1 MTMNSYKNQI
11 VGIGA
16 AVLLLIAPAIAG
28 SIDYR
33 TKGAAQR
40 PDTDTMTISAKQ
52 LLDAT
57 PLADR
62 LFLDAVC
69 CQLRGDDSTAIQLL
83 DSCRTVN
90 PNAAEVYYRLAQQ
103 YFDAGNDSIATP
115 YMERA
120 ARLQPANDTYQES
133 VAATY
138 IQQRDYDNAIKAY
151 ENLYSHYRERTDILD
166 ILVRLYGAKKDYARM
181 LSTIDRMEK
190 VDGESDELTLL
201 KMNVYEMRHDT
212 KNAYRML
219 KVLNDAHPNEPNYK
233 VMLGNWLMNHNRR
246 DEAFKYLQG
255 ALADDPQ
262 NAFALNSM
270 YDYYRSG
277 GDNAAAD
284 ELREKILFSSQ
295 TEPKTKVTMLQQAIK
310 ESEQNGG
317 DSVAVLN
324 LFDRTMKA
332 SPKDADISNMKAMY
346 MKLKGMPDDSV
357 NAAFEHTLS
366 IEPDNNMA
374 RVKLIQDKWEKKKWD
389 EAISLSTAGTQYNPD
404 DVVFYYF
411 LGLGYFQKDDDD
423 RALDA
428 LKRGV
433 GEINDRTD
441 PDMASDFYGSMG
453 DILFKKKRQEE
464 AFEAYDNSLK
474 WKEDNIVVLNNY
486 AYYLSE
492 LRRDLKRAEQM
503 SFKTVQAEPTNATY
517 LDTYAW
523 ILFLQKRYD
532 EARAYIDRALENDN
546 DSTNGPS
553 AVVIGHAGDIYCMCG
568 DTDRAVELWQRA
580 LKAGGDKAVLTRKIK
595 TKKLKIEEQ

>member
-1 MTMNSYKNQI
+1 MNSYKNQI
-11 VGIGA
+11 IGIGA
-16 AVLLLIAPAIAG
+16 AVLLVIAPAIAG
-28 SIDYR
+28 GIDYR

-40 PDTDTMTISAKQ
+40 PDTDTMTISTKQ

-69 CQLRGDDSTAIQLL
+69 CQLRGDDSTALHLL

-90 PNAAEVYYRLAQQ
+90 PNAAEVFYRLAQQ
-103 YFDAGNDSIATP
+103 YFDADNDSIATQ

-138 IQQRDYDNAIKAY
+138 IQQRDYDSAIKAY

-181 LSTIDRMEK
+181 LSTIGRMEK

-246 DEAFKYLQG
+246 DEAFKFLQG
-255 ALADDPQ
+255 ALADDTQ

-433 GEINDRTD
+433 GEISDRTD

-453 DILFKKKRQEE
+453 DILFKKKRSEE

>member
-1 MTMNSYKNQI
+1 MNPYKNQI
-11 VGIGA
+11 IGIGA
-16 AVLLLIAPAIAG
+16 AALLAIAPAIATG
-28 SIDYR
+28 IDNR
-33 TKGAAQR
+33 TRGVAQR
-40 PDTDTMTISAKQ
+40 LDADTMTISAKE

-69 CQLRGDDSTAIQLL
+69 SQLRGDDSTALRLL
-83 DSCRTVN
+83 DSCREVN
-90 PNAAEVYYRLAQQ
+90 PNAAEAYYRLAQQ
-103 YFDAGNDSIATP
+103 YFDTGNDSIATK

-138 IQQRDYDNAIKAY
+138 IQQRDYDSAIKAY
-151 ENLYSHYRERTDILD
+151 ENLYSHHRERTDVLD
-166 ILVRLYGAKKDYARM
+166 ILARLYGAKKDYTRM
-181 LSTIDRMEK
+181 LSTIERIEK
-190 VDGESDELTLL
+190 IDGESDELTFM

-219 KVLNDAHPNEPNYK
+219 KALNDAHPNEPNYK
-233 VMLGNWLMNHNRR
+233 VMLGNWLMNHSRR
-246 DEAFKYLQG
+246 DEAFKCFQG

-270 YDYYRSG
+270 YDYYRAG

-295 TEPKTKVTMLQQAIK
+295 TESKTKVTMLQQAIK

-317 DSVAVLN
+317 DSVVVLN
-324 LFDRTMKA
+324 LFDRTMAA

-346 MKLKGMPDDSV
+346 MKLKGMPVDSV
-357 NAAFEHTLS
+357 NAAFEHTLTF
-366 IEPDNNMA
+366 EPDNNLA
-374 RVKLIQDKWEKKKWD
+374 RIKLIQDKWEKKKWD
-389 EAISLSTAGTQYNPD
+389 EVIVLSTAGTQYNPED
-404 DVVFYYF
+404 MTFYYF
-411 LGLGYFQKDDDD
+411 LGLAYFQKDDDD
-423 RALDA
+423 HALDA
-428 LKRGV
+428 LKRGAD
-433 GEINDRTD
+433 EIDDKAD
-441 PDMASDFYGSMG
+441 PDMASDFYGLMG
-453 DILFKKKRQEE
+453 DILFKKKQQEE
-464 AFEAYDNSLK
+464 AFEAYDKSLK
-474 WKEDNIVVLNNY
+474 WKDDNIVVLNNY

-503 SFKTVQAEPTNATY
+503 SFKTVEAEPTNATY

-532 EARAYIDRALENDN
+532 EARAYIDRALQNDT
-546 DSTNGPS
+546 DTVNGPS

>member
-1 MTMNSYKNQI
+1 MNSYKNQI
-11 VGIGA
+11 IGIG
-16 AVLLLIAPAIAG
+16 AVLLLAIAPAIATG
-28 SIDYR
+28 IDNR
-33 TKGAAQR
+33 TKGSAQR
-40 PDTDTMTISAKQ
+40 PDTDTMAISAKQ

-69 CQLRGDDSTAIQLL
+69 CQLRDDDSTALQLL

-103 YFDAGNDSIATP
+103 YFDTGNDSIATK

-181 LSTIDRMEK
+181 LSTIGRMEK

-219 KVLNDAHPNEPNYK
+219 KALNDAHPNEPNYK
-233 VMLGNWLMNHNRR
+233 VMLGNWLMNHSRR
-246 DEAFKYLQG
+246 DEAFKFLQG

-317 DSVAVLN
+317 DSVVVLN

-332 SPKDADISNMKAMY
+332 SPKDTDISNMKAMY

-453 DILFKKKRQEE
+453 DILFKKKHSKE

-568 DTDRAVELWQRA
+568 DTERAVELWQRA

>member
-1 MTMNSYKNQI
+1 MNSYKNQI
-11 VGIGA
+11 IGIG
-16 AVLLLIAPAIAG
+16 AVLLLAIAPAIATG
-28 SIDYR
+28 IDNR
-33 TKGAAQR
+33 TKGSAQR

-69 CQLRGDDSTAIQLL
+69 CQLRGDDSTALQLL

-90 PNAAEVYYRLAQQ
+90 PNAAEAYYRLAQQ
-103 YFDAGNDSIATP
+103 YFDTGNDSIATK

-166 ILVRLYGAKKDYARM
+166 ILVRLYGAKKDYSRM

-219 KVLNDAHPNEPNYK
+219 KALNDAHPNEPNYK
-233 VMLGNWLMNHNRR
+233 VMLGNWLMNHSRR
-246 DEAFKYLQG
+246 DEAFKCFQG

-317 DSVAVLN
+317 DSVTVLN

-374 RVKLIQDKWEKKKWD
+374 RVKLIQDKWDKKKWD
-389 EAISLSTAGTQYNPD
+389 EVISLSTAGTQYNPD
-404 DVVFYYF
+404 DMVFYYF

-441 PDMASDFYGSMG
+441 PDIASDFYGSMG

-492 LRRDLKRAEQM
+492 QRRDLKRAEQM
-503 SFKTVQAEPTNATY
+503 SFKTVQAEPTNSTY

>member
-1 MTMNSYKNQI
+1 MNPYKNQI
-11 VGIGA
+11 IGIGA
-16 AVLLLIAPAIAG
+16 AALLAIAPAIATG
-28 SIDYR
+28 IDNR
-33 TKGAAQR
+33 TRGVAQR
-40 PDTDTMTISAKQ
+40 LDADTMTISAKQ

-69 CQLRGDDSTAIQLL
+69 SQLRGDDSTALRLL

-90 PNAAEVYYRLAQQ
+90 PNAAEAFYRLAQQ
-103 YFDAGNDSIATP
+103 YTDMGNDSLATQ
-115 YMERA
+115 YLERA

-138 IQQRDYDNAIKAY
+138 IQQRDYDSAIKAY
-151 ENLYSHYRERTDILD
+151 ENLYSHHRERTDVLD
-166 ILVRLYGAKKDYARM
+166 ILARLYGAKKDYTRM
-181 LSTIDRMEK
+181 LSTIERIEK
-190 VDGESDELTLL
+190 IDGESDELTFM

-219 KVLNDAHPNEPNYK
+219 KALNDAHPNEPNYK
-233 VMLGNWLMNHNRR
+233 VMLGNWLMNHSRR
-246 DEAFKYLQG
+246 DEAFKCFQG

-270 YDYYRSG
+270 YDYYRAG
-277 GDNAAAD
+277 GDNASAD
-284 ELREKILFSSQ
+284 KLREKILFSSQ
-295 TEPKTKVTMLQQAIK
+295 TESKTKVTMLQQAIK

-317 DSVAVLN
+317 DSVVVLN
-324 LFDRTMKA
+324 LFDRTMAA

-346 MKLKGMPDDSV
+346 MKLKGMPVDSV
-357 NAAFEHTLS
+357 NAAFEHTLTF
-366 IEPDNNMA
+366 EPDNNLA
-374 RVKLIQDKWEKKKWD
+374 RIKLIQDKWEKKKWD
-389 EAISLSTAGTQYNPD
+389 EVIALSTAGTQYNPD
-404 DVVFYYF
+404 DMTFYYF
-411 LGLGYFQKDDDD
+411 LGLAYFQKDDDD
-423 RALDA
+423 HALDA
-428 LKRGV
+428 LKRGAD
-433 GEINDRTD
+433 EIDDHAD
-441 PDMASDFYGSMG
+441 PDMSSDFYGAMG
-453 DILFKKKRQEE
+453 DILFKKKQQEE
-464 AFEAYDNSLK
+464 AFMAYDKSLK

-532 EARAYIDRALENDN
+532 EARAYIDRALQNDT
-546 DSTNGPS
+546 DTVNGPS

>member
-1 MTMNSYKNQI
+1 MNPYKNQI
-11 VGIGA
+11 IGIGA
-16 AVLLLIAPAIAG
+16 AALLAIAPAIATG
-28 SIDYR
+28 IDNR
-33 TKGAAQR
+33 TRGVAQR
-40 PDTDTMTISAKQ
+40 LDADTMTISAKE

-69 CQLRGDDSTAIQLL
+69 SQLRGDDSTALRLL
-83 DSCRTVN
+83 DSCREVN
-90 PNAAEVYYRLAQQ
+90 PNAAEAYYRLAQQ
-103 YFDAGNDSIATP
+103 YFDTGNDSIATK

-138 IQQRDYDNAIKAY
+138 IQQRDYDSAIKAY
-151 ENLYSHYRERTDILD
+151 ENLYSHHRERTDVLD
-166 ILVRLYGAKKDYARM
+166 ILARLYGAKKDYTRM
-181 LSTIDRMEK
+181 LSTIERIEK
-190 VDGESDELTLL
+190 IDGESDELTFM

-219 KVLNDAHPNEPNYK
+219 KALNDAHPNEPNYK
-233 VMLGNWLMNHNRR
+233 VMLGNWLMNHSRR
-246 DEAFKYLQG
+246 DEAFKCFQG

-270 YDYYRSG
+270 YDYYRAG

-295 TEPKTKVTMLQQAIK
+295 TESKTKVTMLQQAIK

-317 DSVAVLN
+317 DSVVVLN
-324 LFDRTMKA
+324 LFDRTMAA
-332 SPKDADISNMKAMY
+332 SPKNADISNMKAMY
-346 MKLKGMPDDSV
+346 MKLKGMPVDSV
-357 NAAFEHTLS
+357 NAAFEHTLTF
-366 IEPDNNMA
+366 EPDNNLA
-374 RVKLIQDKWEKKKWD
+374 RIKLIQDKWEKKKWD
-389 EAISLSTAGTQYNPD
+389 EVIALSTAGTQYNPED
-404 DVVFYYF
+404 MTFYYF
-411 LGLGYFQKDDDD
+411 LGLAYFQKDDDD
-423 RALDA
+423 HALDA
-428 LKRGV
+428 LKRGAD
-433 GEINDRTD
+433 EIDD
-441 PDMASDFYGSMG
+441 HADSDMASDFYGAMG
-453 DILFKKKRQEE
+453 DILFKKKQQEE
-464 AFEAYDNSLK
+464 AFEAYDKSLK

-532 EARAYIDRALENDN
+532 EARAYIDRALQNDT
-546 DSTNGPS
+546 DTVNGPS

>member
-1 MTMNSYKNQI
+1 MNSYKNQI
-11 VGIGA
+11 IGIG
-16 AVLLLIAPAIAG
+16 AVLLLAIAPAIATG
-28 SIDYR
+28 IDNR
-33 TKGAAQR
+33 TKGSAQR

-69 CQLRGDDSTAIQLL
+69 CQLRGDDSTALQLL

-90 PNAAEVYYRLAQQ
+90 PNAAEAYYRLAQQ
-103 YFDAGNDSIATP
+103 YFDTGNDSIATK

-166 ILVRLYGAKKDYARM
+166 ILVRLYGAKKDYSRM

-219 KVLNDAHPNEPNYK
+219 KALNDAHPNEPNYK
-233 VMLGNWLMNHNRR
+233 VMLGNWLMNHSRR

-317 DSVAVLN
+317 DSVVVLN

-374 RVKLIQDKWEKKKWD
+374 RVKLIQDKWDKKKWD
-389 EAISLSTAGTQYNPD
+389 EVISLSTAGTQYNPD
-404 DVVFYYF
+404 DMVFYYF

-441 PDMASDFYGSMG
+441 PDIASDFYGSMG

-492 LRRDLKRAEQM
+492 QRRDLKRAEQM
-503 SFKTVQAEPTNATY
+503 SFKTVQAEPTNSTY

>member
-1 MTMNSYKNQI
+1 MNPYKNQI
-11 VGIGA
+11 IGIGA
-16 AVLLLIAPAIAG
+16 AALLAIAPAIATG
-28 SIDYR
+28 IDNR
-33 TKGAAQR
+33 TRGVAQR
-40 PDTDTMTISAKQ
+40 LDADTMTISAKQ

-69 CQLRGDDSTAIQLL
+69 SQLRGDDSTALRLL

-90 PNAAEVYYRLAQQ
+90 PNAAEAFYRLAQQ
-103 YFDAGNDSIATP
+103 YTDMGNDSLATQ
-115 YMERA
+115 YLERA

-138 IQQRDYDNAIKAY
+138 IQKRDYDSAIKAY
-151 ENLYSHYRERTDILD
+151 ENLYSHHRERTDVLD
-166 ILVRLYGAKKDYARM
+166 ILARLYGAKKDYTRM
-181 LSTIDRMEK
+181 LSTIERIEK
-190 VDGESDELTLL
+190 IDGESDELTFM

-219 KVLNDAHPNEPNYK
+219 KALNDAHPNEPNYK
-233 VMLGNWLMNHNRR
+233 VMLGNWLMNHSRR
-246 DEAFKYLQG
+246 DEAFKCFQG

-270 YDYYRSG
+270 YDYYRAG

-295 TEPKTKVTMLQQAIK
+295 TESKTKVTMLQQAIK

-317 DSVAVLN
+317 DSVVVLN
-324 LFDRTMKA
+324 LFDRTMAA

-346 MKLKGMPDDSV
+346 MKLKGMPVDSV
-357 NAAFEHTLS
+357 NAAFEHTLTF
-366 IEPDNNMA
+366 EPDNNLA
-374 RVKLIQDKWEKKKWD
+374 RIKLIQDKWEKKKWD
-389 EAISLSTAGTQYNPD
+389 EVIALSTAGTQYNPED
-404 DVVFYYF
+404 MTFYYF
-411 LGLGYFQKDDDD
+411 LGLAYFQKDDDD
-423 RALDA
+423 HALDA
-428 LKRGV
+428 LKRGAD
-433 GEINDRTD
+433 EIDDHAD
-441 PDMASDFYGSMG
+441 PDMASDFYGAMG
-453 DILFKKKRQEE
+453 DILFKKKQQEE
-464 AFEAYDNSLK
+464 AFEAYDKSLK

-532 EARAYIDRALENDN
+532 EARAYIDRALQNDT
-546 DSTNGPS
+546 DTVNGPS

>member
-1 MTMNSYKNQI
+1 MNSYKNQI
-11 VGIGA
+11 IGIG
-16 AVLLLIAPAIAG
+16 AVLLLAIAPAIATG
-28 SIDYR
+28 IDNR
-33 TKGAAQR
+33 TKGSAQR

-69 CQLRGDDSTAIQLL
+69 CQLRDDDSTALQLL

-90 PNAAEVYYRLAQQ
+90 PNAAEAYYRLAQQ
-103 YFDAGNDSIATP
+103 YFDTGNDSIATK

-219 KVLNDAHPNEPNYK
+219 KALNDAHPNEPNYK
-233 VMLGNWLMNHNRR
+233 VMLGNWLMNHSRR

-317 DSVAVLN
+317 DSVVVLN

-453 DILFKKKRQEE
+453 DILFKKKRSKE

>member
-1 MTMNSYKNQI
+1 MNSYKNQI
-11 VGIGA
+11 IGIG
-16 AVLLLIAPAIAG
+16 AVLLLAIAPAIATG
-28 SIDYR
+28 IDNR

-69 CQLRGDDSTAIQLL
+69 CQLRDDDSTALQLL

-103 YFDAGNDSIATP
+103 YFDTGNDSIATK

-181 LSTIDRMEK
+181 LSTIGRMEK

-219 KVLNDAHPNEPNYK
+219 KALNDAHPNEPNYK
-233 VMLGNWLMNHNRR
+233 VMLGNWLMNHSRR
-246 DEAFKYLQG
+246 DEAFKFLQG

-317 DSVAVLN
+317 DSVVVLN

-453 DILFKKKRQEE
+453 DILFKKKRSKE

-568 DTDRAVELWQRA
+568 DTERAVELWQRA

>member
-1 MTMNSYKNQI
+1 MNPYKNQI
-11 VGIGA
+11 IGIGA
-16 AVLLLIAPAIAG
+16 AALLAIAPAVATG
-28 SIDYR
+28 IDNR
-33 TKGAAQR
+33 TRGVAQR
-40 PDTDTMTISAKQ
+40 LDADTMTISAKQ

-69 CQLRGDDSTAIQLL
+69 SQLRGDDSTALRLL

-90 PNAAEVYYRLAQQ
+90 PNAAEAFYRLAQQ
-103 YFDAGNDSIATP
+103 YTDMGNDSLATQ
-115 YMERA
+115 YLERA

-138 IQQRDYDNAIKAY
+138 IQKRDYDSAIKAY
-151 ENLYSHYRERTDILD
+151 ENLYAHHRERTDVLD
-166 ILVRLYGAKKDYARM
+166 ILARLYGAKKDYTRM
-181 LSTIDRMEK
+181 LSTIERIEK
-190 VDGESDELTLL
+190 IDGESDELTFM
-201 KMNVYEMRHDT
+201 KMNVYEMRHDN

-219 KVLNDAHPNEPNYK
+219 KALNDAHPNEPNYK
-233 VMLGNWLMNHNRR
+233 VMLGNWLMNHSRR
-246 DEAFKYLQG
+246 DEAYKCFQG

-270 YDYYRSG
+270 YDYYRAG
-277 GDNAAAD
+277 GDNASAD

-295 TEPKTKVTMLQQAIK
+295 TESKTKVTMLQQAIK

-317 DSVAVLN
+317 DSVVVLN
-324 LFDRTMKA
+324 LFDRTMAA

-346 MKLKGMPDDSV
+346 MKLKGMPVDSV
-357 NAAFEHTLS
+357 NAAFEHTLTF
-366 IEPDNNMA
+366 EPDNNLA
-374 RVKLIQDKWEKKKWD
+374 RIKLIQDKWEKKKWD
-389 EAISLSTAGTQYNPD
+389 EVIALSTAGTQYNPED
-404 DVVFYYF
+404 MTFYYF
-411 LGLGYFQKDDDD
+411 LGLAYFQKDDDD
-423 RALDA
+423 HALDA
-428 LKRGV
+428 LKRGAD
-433 GEINDRTD
+433 EIDD
-441 PDMASDFYGSMG
+441 HADSDMASDFYGAMG
-453 DILFKKKRQEE
+453 DILFKKKQQEE
-464 AFEAYDNSLK
+464 AFEAYDKSLK

-532 EARAYIDRALENDN
+532 EARAYIDRALQNDT
-546 DSTNGPS
+546 DTVNGPS

>member
-1 MTMNSYKNQI
+1 MNPYKNQI
-11 VGIGA
+11 IGIGA
-16 AVLLLIAPAIAG
+16 AALLAIAPAIATG
-28 SIDYR
+28 IDNR
-33 TKGAAQR
+33 TRGVAQR
-40 PDTDTMTISAKQ
+40 LDADTMTISAKQ

-69 CQLRGDDSTAIQLL
+69 SQLRGDDSTALRLL

-90 PNAAEVYYRLAQQ
+90 PNAAEAFYRLAQQ
-103 YFDAGNDSIATP
+103 YTDMGNDSLATQ
-115 YMERA
+115 YLERA

-138 IQQRDYDNAIKAY
+138 IQKRDYDSAIKAY
-151 ENLYSHYRERTDILD
+151 ENLYAHHRERTDVLD
-166 ILVRLYGAKKDYARM
+166 ILARLYGAKKDYTRM
-181 LSTIDRMEK
+181 LSTIERMEK
-190 VDGESDELTLL
+190 IDGESDELTFM

-219 KVLNDAHPNEPNYK
+219 KALNDAHPNEPNYK
-233 VMLGNWLMNHNRR
+233 VMLGNWLMNHSRR
-246 DEAFKYLQG
+246 DEAFKCFQG

-270 YDYYRSG
+270 YDYYRAG
-277 GDNAAAD
+277 GDNASAD
-284 ELREKILFSSQ
+284 KLREKILFSSQ
-295 TEPKTKVTMLQQAIK
+295 TESKTKVTMLQQAIK

-317 DSVAVLN
+317 DSVVVLN
-324 LFDRTMKA
+324 LFDRTMAA

-346 MKLKGMPDDSV
+346 MKLKGMSVDSV
-357 NAAFEHTLS
+357 NAAFEHTLTF
-366 IEPDNNMA
+366 EPDNNLA
-374 RVKLIQDKWEKKKWD
+374 RIKLIQDKWEKKKWD
-389 EAISLSTAGTQYNPD
+389 EVIALSTAGTQYNPD
-404 DVVFYYF
+404 DMTFYYF
-411 LGLGYFQKDDDD
+411 LGLAYFQKDDDD
-423 RALDA
+423 HALDA
-428 LKRGV
+428 LKRGAD
-433 GEINDRTD
+433 EIDDHAD
-441 PDMASDFYGSMG
+441 PDMASDFYGAMG
-453 DILFKKKRQEE
+453 DILFKKKQQEE
-464 AFEAYDNSLK
+464 AFEAYDKSLK
-474 WKEDNIVVLNNY
+474 WKDDNIVVLNNY

-532 EARAYIDRALENDN
+532 EARAYIDRALQNDT
-546 DSTNGPS
+546 DTVNGPS

>member
-1 MTMNSYKNQI
+1 MNSYKNQI
-11 VGIGA
+11 IGIG
-16 AVLLLIAPAIAG
+16 AVLLLAIAPAIATG
-28 SIDYR
+28 IDNR
-33 TKGAAQR
+33 TKGSAQR

-69 CQLRGDDSTAIQLL
+69 CQLRGDDSTALRLL
-83 DSCRTVN
+83 DSCREVK
-90 PNAAEVYYRLAQQ
+90 PNGAEAYYRLAQQ
-103 YFDAGNDSIATP
+103 YFDTGNDSIATK

-181 LSTIDRMEK
+181 LSTIGRMEK

-246 DEAFKYLQG
+246 DEAFKFLQG

-423 RALDA
+423 RALDV

-453 DILFKKKRQEE
+453 DILFKKKRSKE

-553 AVVIGHAGDIYCMCG
+553 SVVIGHAGDIYCMCG

>member
-1 MTMNSYKNQI
+1 MNPYKNQI
-11 VGIGA
+11 IGIGA
-16 AVLLLIAPAIAG
+16 AALLAIAPAIATG
-28 SIDYR
+28 IDNR
-33 TKGAAQR
+33 TRGVAQR
-40 PDTDTMTISAKQ
+40 LDADTMTISAKE

-69 CQLRGDDSTAIQLL
+69 SQLRGDDSTALRLL
-83 DSCRTVN
+83 DSCREVN
-90 PNAAEVYYRLAQQ
+90 PNAAEAYYRLAQQ
-103 YFDAGNDSIATP
+103 YFDTGNDSIATK

-151 ENLYSHYRERTDILD
+151 ENLYSHHRERTDVLD
-166 ILVRLYGAKKDYARM
+166 ILARLYGAKKDYTRM
-181 LSTIDRMEK
+181 LSTIERIEK
-190 VDGESDELTLL
+190 IDGESDELTFM

-219 KVLNDAHPNEPNYK
+219 KALNDAHPNEPNYK
-233 VMLGNWLMNHNRR
+233 VMLGNWLMNHSRR
-246 DEAFKYLQG
+246 DEAFKCFQG

-270 YDYYRSG
+270 YDYYRAG
-277 GDNAAAD
+277 GDNASAD

-295 TEPKTKVTMLQQAIK
+295 TESKTKVTMLQQAIK

-317 DSVAVLN
+317 DSVVVLN
-324 LFDRTMKA
+324 LFDRTMAA
-332 SPKDADISNMKAMY
+332 SPKNADISNMKAMY
-346 MKLKGMPDDSV
+346 MKLKGMPVDSV
-357 NAAFEHTLS
+357 NAAFEHTLTF
-366 IEPDNNMA
+366 EPDNNLA
-374 RVKLIQDKWEKKKWD
+374 RIKLIQDKWEKKKWD
-389 EAISLSTAGTQYNPD
+389 EVIALSTAGTQYNPED
-404 DVVFYYF
+404 MTFYYF
-411 LGLGYFQKDDDD
+411 LGLAYFQKDDDD
-423 RALDA
+423 HALDA
-428 LKRGV
+428 LKRGAD
-433 GEINDRTD
+433 EIDD
-441 PDMASDFYGSMG
+441 HADSDMASDFYGAMG
-453 DILFKKKRQEE
+453 DILFKKKQQEE
-464 AFEAYDNSLK
+464 AFEAYDKSLK

-532 EARAYIDRALENDN
+532 EARAYIDRALQNDT
-546 DSTNGPS
+546 DTVNGPS

>member
-1 MTMNSYKNQI
+1 MNSYKNQI
-11 VGIGA
+11 IGIG
-16 AVLLLIAPAIAG
+16 AVLLLAIAPAIATG
-28 SIDYR
+28 IDNR
-33 TKGAAQR
+33 TKGSAQR

-69 CQLRGDDSTAIQLL
+69 CQLRGDDSTALRLL
-83 DSCRTVN
+83 DSCREVK
-90 PNAAEVYYRLAQQ
+90 PNGAEAYYRLAQQ
-103 YFDAGNDSIATP
+103 YFDTGNDSIATK

-181 LSTIDRMEK
+181 LSTIGRMEK

-219 KVLNDAHPNEPNYK
+219 KALNDAHPNEPNYK

-262 NAFALNSM
+262 NTFALNSM

-317 DSVAVLN
+317 DSLVVLN

-423 RALDA
+423 RAFDA

-453 DILFKKKRQEE
+453 DILFKKKRSKE

-595 TKKLKIEEQ
+595 TKKLRIEEQ

>member
-1 MTMNSYKNQI
+1 MNSYKNQI
-11 VGIGA
+11 IGIG
-16 AVLLLIAPAIAG
+16 AVLLLAIAPAIATG
-28 SIDYR
+28 IDNR

-40 PDTDTMTISAKQ
+40 PDTDTMAISAKQ

-69 CQLRGDDSTAIQLL
+69 CQLRDDDSTALQLL
-83 DSCRTVN
+83 DSCREVN
-90 PNAAEVYYRLAQQ
+90 PNAAEAYYRLAQQ
-103 YFDAGNDSIATP
+103 YFDTGNDSIATK

-181 LSTIDRMEK
+181 LSTIGRMEK

-219 KVLNDAHPNEPNYK
+219 KALNDAHPNEPNYK
-233 VMLGNWLMNHNRR
+233 VMLGNWLMNHSRR
-246 DEAFKYLQG
+246 DEAFKFLQG

-317 DSVAVLN
+317 DSVVVLN

-346 MKLKGMPDDSV
+346 MKLKGMPNDSV

-453 DILFKKKRQEE
+453 DILFKKKRSKE

>member
-1 MTMNSYKNQI
+1 MNPYKNQI
-11 VGIGA
+11 IGIGA
-16 AVLLLIAPAIAG
+16 AALLAIAPAVATG
-28 SIDYR
+28 IDNR
-33 TKGAAQR
+33 TRGVAQR
-40 PDTDTMTISAKQ
+40 LDADTMTISAKE

-69 CQLRGDDSTAIQLL
+69 SQLRGDDSTALRLL
-83 DSCRTVN
+83 DSCREVN
-90 PNAAEVYYRLAQQ
+90 PNAAEAYYRLAQQ
-103 YFDAGNDSIATP
+103 YFDTGNDSIATK

-138 IQQRDYDNAIKAY
+138 IQQRDYDSAIKAY
-151 ENLYSHYRERTDILD
+151 ENLYSHHRERTDVLD
-166 ILVRLYGAKKDYARM
+166 ILARLYGVKKDYTRM
-181 LSTIDRMEK
+181 LSTIERIEK
-190 VDGESDELTLL
+190 IDGESDELTFM

-219 KVLNDAHPNEPNYK
+219 KALNDAHPNEPNYK
-233 VMLGNWLMNHNRR
+233 VMLGNWLMNHSRR
-246 DEAFKYLQG
+246 DEAFKCFQG

-270 YDYYRSG
+270 YDYYRAG

-295 TEPKTKVTMLQQAIK
+295 TESKTKVTMLQQAIK

-317 DSVAVLN
+317 DSVVVLN
-324 LFDRTMKA
+324 LFDRTMAA

-346 MKLKGMPDDSV
+346 MKLKGMPVDSV
-357 NAAFEHTLS
+357 NAAFEHTLTF
-366 IEPDNNMA
+366 EPDNNLA
-374 RVKLIQDKWEKKKWD
+374 RIKLIQDKWEKKKWD
-389 EAISLSTAGTQYNPD
+389 EVIALSTAGTQYNPD
-404 DVVFYYF
+404 DMTFYYF
-411 LGLGYFQKDDDD
+411 LGLAYFQKDDDD
-423 RALDA
+423 HALDA
-428 LKRGV
+428 LKRGAD
-433 GEINDRTD
+433 EIDD
-441 PDMASDFYGSMG
+441 HADSDMASDFYGAMG
-453 DILFKKKRQEE
+453 DILFKKKQQEE
-464 AFEAYDNSLK
+464 AFEAYDKSLK

-532 EARAYIDRALENDN
+532 EARAYIDRALQNDT
-546 DSTNGPS
+546 DTVNGPS

>member
-1 MTMNSYKNQI
+1 MNSYKNQI
-11 VGIGA
+11 IGIG
-16 AVLLLIAPAIAG
+16 AVLLLAIAPAIATG
-28 SIDYR
+28 IDNR
-33 TKGAAQR
+33 TKGSAQR

-69 CQLRGDDSTAIQLL
+69 CQLRGDDSTALQLL

-90 PNAAEVYYRLAQQ
+90 PNAAEAYYRLAQQ
-103 YFDAGNDSIATP
+103 YFDTGNDSIATK

-166 ILVRLYGAKKDYARM
+166 ILVRLYGAKKDYSRM

-219 KVLNDAHPNEPNYK
+219 KALNDAHPNEPNYK
-233 VMLGNWLMNHNRR
+233 VMLGNWLMNHSRR

-317 DSVAVLN
+317 DSVTVLN

-374 RVKLIQDKWEKKKWD
+374 RVKLIQDKWDKKKWD
-389 EAISLSTAGTQYNPD
+389 EVISLSTAGTQYNPD
-404 DVVFYYF
+404 DMVFYYF

-453 DILFKKKRQEE
+453 DILFKKKRSKE

-492 LRRDLKRAEQM
+492 QRRDLKRAEQM
-503 SFKTVQAEPTNATY
+503 SFKTVQAEPTNSTY

-595 TKKLKIEEQ
+595 TKKVKIEEQ

>member
-1 MTMNSYKNQI
+1 MNPYKNQI
-11 VGIGA
+11 IGIGA
-16 AVLLLIAPAIAG
+16 AALLAIAPAIATG
-28 SIDYR
+28 IDNR
-33 TKGAAQR
+33 TRGVAQR
-40 PDTDTMTISAKQ
+40 LDADTMTISAKE

-69 CQLRGDDSTAIQLL
+69 SQLRGDDSTALRML

-90 PNAAEVYYRLAQQ
+90 PNAAEAFYRLAQQ
-103 YFDAGNDSIATP
+103 YTDMGNDSLATQ
-115 YMERA
+115 YLERA

-138 IQQRDYDNAIKAY
+138 IQQRDYDSAIKAY
-151 ENLYSHYRERTDILD
+151 ENLYSHHRERTDVLD
-166 ILVRLYGAKKDYARM
+166 ILARLYGAKKDYTRM
-181 LSTIDRMEK
+181 LSTIERIEK
-190 VDGESDELTLL
+190 IDGESDELTFM

-219 KVLNDAHPNEPNYK
+219 KALNDAHPNEPNYK
-233 VMLGNWLMNHNRR
+233 VMLGNWLMNHSRR
-246 DEAFKYLQG
+246 DEAFKCFQG

-270 YDYYRSG
+270 YDYYRAG
-277 GDNAAAD
+277 GDNASAD

-295 TEPKTKVTMLQQAIK
+295 TESKTEVTMLQQAIK
-310 ESEQNGG
+310 ESEKSGG
-317 DSVAVLN
+317 DSVVVLN
-324 LFDRTMKA
+324 LFDRTMAA

-346 MKLKGMPDDSV
+346 MKLKGMPVDSV
-357 NAAFEHTLS
+357 NAAFEHTLTF
-366 IEPDNNMA
+366 EPDNNLA
-374 RVKLIQDKWEKKKWD
+374 RIKLIQDKWEKKKWD
-389 EAISLSTAGTQYNPD
+389 EVIALSTAGTQYNPD
-404 DVVFYYF
+404 DMTFYYF
-411 LGLGYFQKDDDD
+411 LGLAYFQKDDDD
-423 RALDA
+423 HALDV
-428 LKRGV
+428 LKRGAD
-433 GEINDRTD
+433 EIDDRTD

-453 DILFKKKRQEE
+453 DILFKKKQQEE
-464 AFEAYDNSLK
+464 AFEAYDKSLK
-474 WKEDNIVVLNNY
+474 WKNDNIVVLNNY

-503 SFKTVQAEPTNATY
+503 SFKTVEAEPTNATY

-532 EARAYIDRALENDN
+532 EARAYIDRALENDT
-546 DSTNGPS
+546 DTVNGPS

>member
-1 MTMNSYKNQI
+1 MNPYKNQI
-11 VGIGA
+11 IGIGA
-16 AVLLLIAPAIAG
+16 AALLAIAPAIATG
-28 SIDYR
+28 IDNR
-33 TKGAAQR
+33 TRGVAQR
-40 PDTDTMTISAKQ
+40 LDADTMTISAKQ

-69 CQLRGDDSTAIQLL
+69 SQLRGDDSTALRLL
-83 DSCRTVN
+83 DSCREVN
-90 PNAAEVYYRLAQQ
+90 PNAAEAYYRLAQQ
-103 YFDAGNDSIATP
+103 YFDTGNDSIATK

-138 IQQRDYDNAIKAY
+138 IQQRDYDSAIKAY
-151 ENLYSHYRERTDILD
+151 ENLYSHHRERTDVLD
-166 ILVRLYGAKKDYARM
+166 ILARLYGAKKDYTRM
-181 LSTIDRMEK
+181 LSTIERIEK
-190 VDGESDELTLL
+190 IDGESDELTFM

-219 KVLNDAHPNEPNYK
+219 KALNDAHPNEPNYK
-233 VMLGNWLMNHNRR
+233 VMLGNWLMNHSRR
-246 DEAFKYLQG
+246 DDAFKCFQG

-270 YDYYRSG
+270 YDYYRAG

-295 TEPKTKVTMLQQAIK
+295 TESKTKVTMLQQAIK
-310 ESEQNGG
+310 ESEKSGG
-317 DSVAVLN
+317 DSVVVLN
-324 LFDRTMKA
+324 LFDRTMAA

-346 MKLKGMPDDSV
+346 MKLKGMPVDSV
-357 NAAFEHTLS
+357 NAAFEHTLTF
-366 IEPDNNMA
+366 EPDNNLA
-374 RVKLIQDKWEKKKWD
+374 RIKLIQDKWEKKKWD
-389 EAISLSTAGTQYNPD
+389 EVIVLSTAGTQYNPED
-404 DVVFYYF
+404 MTFYYF
-411 LGLGYFQKDDDD
+411 LGLAYFQKDDDD
-423 RALDA
+423 HALDA
-428 LKRGV
+428 LKRGAD
-433 GEINDRTD
+433 EIDD
-441 PDMASDFYGSMG
+441 HADSDMASDFYGAMG
-453 DILFKKKRQEE
+453 DILFKKKQQEE
-464 AFEAYDNSLK
+464 AFEAYDKSLK

-532 EARAYIDRALENDN
+532 EARAYIDCALQNDT
-546 DSTNGPS
+546 DTVNGPS

>member
-1 MTMNSYKNQI
+1 MNSYKNQI
-11 VGIGA
+11 IGIGA
-16 AVLLLIAPAIAG
+16 ILLLAIAPAIATG
-28 SIDYR
+28 IDNR
-33 TKGAAQR
+33 TKGSAQR

-69 CQLRGDDSTAIQLL
+69 CQLRGDDSTALQLL

-90 PNAAEVYYRLAQQ
+90 PNAAEAYYRLAQQ
-103 YFDAGNDSIATP
+103 YFDTGNDSIATK

-166 ILVRLYGAKKDYARM
+166 ILVRLYGAKKDYSRM

-219 KVLNDAHPNEPNYK
+219 KALNDAHPNEPNYK
-233 VMLGNWLMNHNRR
+233 VMLGNWLMNHSRR

-317 DSVAVLN
+317 DSVTVLN

-374 RVKLIQDKWEKKKWD
+374 RVKLIQDKWDKKKWD
-389 EAISLSTAGTQYNPD
+389 EVISLSTAGTQYNPD
-404 DVVFYYF
+404 DMVFYYF

-441 PDMASDFYGSMG
+441 PDIASDFYGSMG

-492 LRRDLKRAEQM
+492 QRRDLKRAEQM
-503 SFKTVQAEPTNATY
+503 SFKTVQAEPTNSTY

>member
-1 MTMNSYKNQI
+1 MNPYKNQI
-11 VGIGA
+11 IGIGA
-16 AVLLLIAPAIAG
+16 AALLAIAPAIATG
-28 SIDYR
+28 IDNR
-33 TKGAAQR
+33 TRGVAQR
-40 PDTDTMTISAKQ
+40 LDADTMTISAKQ

-69 CQLRGDDSTAIQLL
+69 SQLRGDDSTALRLL

-90 PNAAEVYYRLAQQ
+90 PNAAEAFYRLAQQ
-103 YFDAGNDSIATP
+103 YTDMGNDSLATQ
-115 YMERA
+115 YLERA

-138 IQQRDYDNAIKAY
+138 IQQRDYDSAIKAY
-151 ENLYSHYRERTDILD
+151 ENLYAHHRERTDVLD
-166 ILVRLYGAKKDYARM
+166 ILARLYGAKKDYTRM
-181 LSTIDRMEK
+181 LSTIERMEK
-190 VDGESDELTLL
+190 IDGESDELTFM

-219 KVLNDAHPNEPNYK
+219 KALNDAHPNEPNYK
-233 VMLGNWLMNHNRR
+233 VMLGNWLMNHSRR
-246 DEAFKYLQG
+246 DEAFKCFQG

-270 YDYYRSG
+270 YDYYRAG

-295 TEPKTKVTMLQQAIK
+295 TESKTKVTMLQQAIK

-317 DSVAVLN
+317 DSVVVLN
-324 LFDRTMKA
+324 LFDRTMAA

-346 MKLKGMPDDSV
+346 MKLKGMPVDSV
-357 NAAFEHTLS
+357 NAAFEHTLTF
-366 IEPDNNMA
+366 EPDNNLA
-374 RVKLIQDKWEKKKWD
+374 RIKLIQDKWEKKKWN
-389 EAISLSTAGTQYNPD
+389 EVIVLSTAGTQYNPD
-404 DVVFYYF
+404 DMTFYYF
-411 LGLGYFQKDDDD
+411 LGLAYFQKDDDD
-423 RALDA
+423 HALDA
-428 LKRGV
+428 LKRGAD
-433 GEINDRTD
+433 EIDDHAD

-453 DILFKKKRQEE
+453 DILFKKKQQEE
-464 AFEAYDNSLK
+464 AFEAYDKSLK

-532 EARAYIDRALENDN
+532 EARAYIDRALQNDT
-546 DSTNGPS
+546 DTVNGPS

>member
-1 MTMNSYKNQI
+1 MNPYKNQI
-11 VGIGA
+11 IGIGA
-16 AVLLLIAPAIAG
+16 AALLAIAPAIATG
-28 SIDYR
+28 IDNR
-33 TKGAAQR
+33 TRGVAQR
-40 PDTDTMTISAKQ
+40 LDADTMTISAKE

-69 CQLRGDDSTAIQLL
+69 SQLRGDDSTALRLL

-90 PNAAEVYYRLAQQ
+90 PNAAEAFYRLAQQ
-103 YFDAGNDSIATP
+103 YTDMGNDSLATQ
-115 YMERA
+115 YLERA

-138 IQQRDYDNAIKAY
+138 IQKRDYDSAIKAY
-151 ENLYSHYRERTDILD
+151 ENLYSHHRERTDVLD
-166 ILVRLYGAKKDYARM
+166 ILARLYGAKKDYTRM
-181 LSTIDRMEK
+181 LSTIERMEK
-190 VDGESDELTLL
+190 IDGESDELTFM

-219 KVLNDAHPNEPNYK
+219 KALNDAHPNEPNYK
-233 VMLGNWLMNHNRR
+233 VMLGNWLMNHSRR
-246 DEAFKYLQG
+246 DEAFKCFQG

-270 YDYYRSG
+270 YDYYRAG
-277 GDNAAAD
+277 GDNASAD

-295 TEPKTKVTMLQQAIK
+295 TESKTKVTMLQQAIK

-317 DSVAVLN
+317 DSVVVLN
-324 LFDRTMKA
+324 LFDRTMAA

-346 MKLKGMPDDSV
+346 MKLKGMPVDSV

-366 IEPDNNMA
+366 FEPDNNLA
-374 RVKLIQDKWEKKKWD
+374 RIKLIQDKWEKKKWD
-389 EAISLSTAGTQYNPD
+389 EVIALSTAGTQYNPED
-404 DVVFYYF
+404 MTFYYF
-411 LGLGYFQKDDDD
+411 LGLAYFQKDDDD
-423 RALDA
+423 HALDA
-428 LKRGV
+428 LKRGAD
-433 GEINDRTD
+433 EIDD
-441 PDMASDFYGSMG
+441 HADSDMASDFYGAMG
-453 DILFKKKRQEE
+453 DILFKKKQQEE
-464 AFEAYDNSLK
+464 AFEAYDKSLK

-532 EARAYIDRALENDN
+532 EARAYIDRALQNDT
-546 DSTNGPS
+546 DTVNGPS

>member
-1 MTMNSYKNQI
+1 MNSYKNQI
-11 VGIGA
+11 IGIG
-16 AVLLLIAPAIAG
+16 AVLLLAIAPAIATG
-28 SIDYR
+28 IDNR
-33 TKGAAQR
+33 TKGSAQR

-69 CQLRGDDSTAIQLL
+69 CQLRDDDSTALQLL

-103 YFDAGNDSIATP
+103 YFDTGNDSIATK

-166 ILVRLYGAKKDYARM
+166 ILVRLYGAKNDYARM
-181 LSTIDRMEK
+181 LSTIGRMEK

-219 KVLNDAHPNEPNYK
+219 KALNDAHPNEPNYK
-233 VMLGNWLMNHNRR
+233 VMLGNWLMNHSRR

-255 ALADDPQ
+255 ALADDQQ

-317 DSVAVLN
+317 DSVVVLN

-453 DILFKKKRQEE
+453 DILFKKKRSKE

>member
-1 MTMNSYKNQI
+1 MNSYKNQI
-11 VGIGA
+11 IGIG
-16 AVLLLIAPAIAG
+16 AVLLLAIAPAIATG
-28 SIDYR
+28 IDNR
-33 TKGAAQR
+33 TKGSAQR

-69 CQLRGDDSTAIQLL
+69 CQLRGDDSTALQLL

-90 PNAAEVYYRLAQQ
+90 PNAAEAYYRLAQQ
-103 YFDAGNDSIATP
+103 YFDTGNDSIATK

-166 ILVRLYGAKKDYARM
+166 ILVRLYGAKKDYTRM
-181 LSTIDRMEK
+181 LSTIGRMEK
-190 VDGESDELTLL
+190 IDGESDELTLL

-219 KVLNDAHPNEPNYK
+219 KALNDAHPNEPNYK

-246 DEAFKYLQG
+246 DEAFKFLQG

-317 DSVAVLN
+317 DSVTVLN

-366 IEPDNNMA
+366 IEPDNNLA

-453 DILFKKKRQEE
+453 DILFKKKRSKE

-492 LRRDLKRAEQM
+492 LRSDLKRAEQM

-568 DTDRAVELWQRA
+568 DTGRAVELWQRA

>member
-1 MTMNSYKNQI
+1 MNSYKNQI
-11 VGIGA
+11 IGIG
-16 AVLLLIAPAIAG
+16 AVLLLAIAPAIATG
-28 SIDYR
+28 IDNR
-33 TKGAAQR
+33 TKGSAQR

-69 CQLRGDDSTAIQLL
+69 CQLRGDDSTALQLL

-90 PNAAEVYYRLAQQ
+90 PNAAEAYYRLAQQ
-103 YFDAGNDSIATP
+103 YFDTGNDSIATK

-138 IQQRDYDNAIKAY
+138 IQQRDYDSAIKAY
-151 ENLYSHYRERTDILD
+151 ENLYSHHRERTDVLD
-166 ILVRLYGAKKDYARM
+166 ILARLYGAKKDYTRM
-181 LSTIDRMEK
+181 LSTIERIEK
-190 VDGESDELTLL
+190 IDGESDELTFM

-219 KVLNDAHPNEPNYK
+219 KALNDAHPNEPNYK
-233 VMLGNWLMNHNRR
+233 VMLGNWLMNHSRR
-246 DEAFKYLQG
+246 DDAFKCFQG

-270 YDYYRSG
+270 YDYYRAG

-295 TEPKTKVTMLQQAIK
+295 TESKTKVTMLQQAIK
-310 ESEQNGG
+310 ESEKSGG
-317 DSVAVLN
+317 DSVVVLN
-324 LFDRTMKA
+324 LFDRTMAA

-346 MKLKGMPDDSV
+346 MKLKGMPVDSV
-357 NAAFEHTLS
+357 NAAFEHTLTF
-366 IEPDNNMA
+366 EPDNNLA
-374 RVKLIQDKWEKKKWD
+374 RIKLIQDKWEKKKWD
-389 EAISLSTAGTQYNPD
+389 EVIALSTAGTQYNPED
-404 DVVFYYF
+404 MTFYYF
-411 LGLGYFQKDDDD
+411 LGLAYFQKDDDD
-423 RALDA
+423 HALDA
-428 LKRGV
+428 LKRGAD
-433 GEINDRTD
+433 EIDD
-441 PDMASDFYGSMG
+441 HADSDMASDFYGAMG
-453 DILFKKKRQEE
+453 DILFKKKQQEE
-464 AFEAYDNSLK
+464 AFEAYDKSLK

-532 EARAYIDRALENDN
+532 EARAYIDRALQNDT
-546 DSTNGPS
+546 DTVNGPS

>member
-1 MTMNSYKNQI
+1 MNPYKNQI
-11 VGIGA
+11 IGIGA
-16 AVLLLIAPAIAG
+16 AALLAIAPAIATG
-28 SIDYR
+28 IDNR
-33 TKGAAQR
+33 TRGVAQR
-40 PDTDTMTISAKQ
+40 LDADTMTISAKQ

-69 CQLRGDDSTAIQLL
+69 SQLRGDDSTALRLL

-90 PNAAEVYYRLAQQ
+90 PNAAEAFYRLAQQ
-103 YFDAGNDSIATP
+103 YTDMGNDSLATQ
-115 YMERA
+115 YLERA

-138 IQQRDYDNAIKAY
+138 IQKRDYDSAIKAY
-151 ENLYSHYRERTDILD
+151 ENLYSHHRERTDVLD
-166 ILVRLYGAKKDYARM
+166 ILARLYGAKKDYTRM
-181 LSTIDRMEK
+181 LSTIERIEK
-190 VDGESDELTLL
+190 IDGESDELTFM

-219 KVLNDAHPNEPNYK
+219 KALNDAHPNEPNYK
-233 VMLGNWLMNHNRR
+233 VMLGNWLMNHSRR
-246 DEAFKYLQG
+246 DEAFKCFQG

-270 YDYYRSG
+270 YDYYRAG

-295 TEPKTKVTMLQQAIK
+295 TESKTKVTMLQQAIK

-317 DSVAVLN
+317 DSVVVLN
-324 LFDRTMKA
+324 LFDRTMAA

-346 MKLKGMPDDSV
+346 MKLKGMPVDSV
-357 NAAFEHTLS
+357 NAAFEHTLTF
-366 IEPDNNMA
+366 EPDNNMA
-374 RVKLIQDKWEKKKWD
+374 RIKLIQDKWEKKKWD
-389 EAISLSTAGTQYNPD
+389 EVIALSTAGTQYNPD
-404 DVVFYYF
+404 DMTFYYF
-411 LGLGYFQKDDDD
+411 LGLAYFQKDDDD
-423 RALDA
+423 HALDA
-428 LKRGV
+428 LKRGAD
-433 GEINDRTD
+433 EIDD
-441 PDMASDFYGSMG
+441 HADSDMASDFYGAMG
-453 DILFKKKRQEE
+453 DILFKKKQQEE
-464 AFEAYDNSLK
+464 AFEAYDKSLK

-532 EARAYIDRALENDN
+532 EARAYIDRALQNDT
-546 DSTNGPS
+546 DTVNGPS

>member
-1 MTMNSYKNQI
+1 MNSYKNQI
-11 VGIGA
+11 IGIGA
-16 AVLLLIAPAIAG
+16 AVLLVIAPAIAG

-33 TKGAAQR
+33 TKGVAQR
-40 PDTDTMTISAKQ
+40 PDTDTMTISAKE

-69 CQLRGDDSTAIQLL
+69 CQLSGDDSTALRLL
-83 DSCRTVN
+83 DSCRTVK
-90 PNAAEVYYRLAQQ
+90 PNGAEAYYRLAQQ
-103 YFDAGNDSIATP
+103 YFDTGNDSIATK

-181 LSTIDRMEK
+181 LSTIGRMEK

-219 KVLNDAHPNEPNYK
+219 KALNDAHPNEPNYK

-246 DEAFKYLQG
+246 DEAFKFLQG

-295 TEPKTKVTMLQQAIK
+295 TEPKTKVIMLQQAIK

-433 GEINDRTD
+433 GEINYRTD

-453 DILFKKKRQEE
+453 DILFKKKRSKE

>member
-1 MTMNSYKNQI
+1 MNPYKNQI
-11 VGIGA
+11 IGIGA
-16 AVLLLIAPAIAG
+16 AALLAIAPAVATG
-28 SIDYR
+28 IDNR
-33 TKGAAQR
+33 TRGVAQR
-40 PDTDTMTISAKQ
+40 LDADTMTISAKE

-69 CQLRGDDSTAIQLL
+69 SQLRGDDSTALRLL

-90 PNAAEVYYRLAQQ
+90 PNAAEAFYRLAQQ
-103 YFDAGNDSIATP
+103 YTDMGDDSLATQ
-115 YMERA
+115 YLERA

-138 IQQRDYDNAIKAY
+138 IQKRDYDNAIKAY
-151 ENLYSHYRERTDILD
+151 ENLYSHHRERTDVLD
-166 ILVRLYGAKKDYARM
+166 ILARLYGAKKDYTRM
-181 LSTIDRMEK
+181 LSTIERIENI
-190 VDGESDELTLL
+190 DGESDELTFM

-219 KVLNDAHPNEPNYK
+219 KALNDAHPNEPNYK
-233 VMLGNWLMNHNRR
+233 VMLGNWLMNHSRR
-246 DEAFKYLQG
+246 DEAFKCFQG

-270 YDYYRSG
+270 YDYYRAG

-295 TEPKTKVTMLQQAIK
+295 TESKTKVTMLQQAIK

-317 DSVAVLN
+317 DSVVVLN
-324 LFDRTMKA
+324 LFDRTMAA

-346 MKLKGMPDDSV
+346 MKLKGMPVDSV
-357 NAAFEHTLS
+357 NAAFEHTLTF
-366 IEPDNNMA
+366 EPDNNLA
-374 RVKLIQDKWEKKKWD
+374 RIKLIQDKWEKKKWD
-389 EAISLSTAGTQYNPD
+389 EVIALSTAGTQYNPED
-404 DVVFYYF
+404 MTFYYF
-411 LGLGYFQKDDDD
+411 LGLAYFQKDDDD
-423 RALDA
+423 HALDA
-428 LKRGV
+428 LKRGAD
-433 GEINDRTD
+433 EIDD
-441 PDMASDFYGSMG
+441 HA
-453 DILFKKKRQEE
+453 
-464 AFEAYDNSLK
+464 
-474 WKEDNIVVLNNY
+474 
-486 AYYLSE
+486 YLSE

-532 EARAYIDRALENDN
+532 EARAYIDRALQNDT
-546 DSTNGPS
+546 DTVNGPS

>member
-1 MTMNSYKNQI
+1 MNPYKNQI
-11 VGIGA
+11 IGIGA
-16 AVLLLIAPAIAG
+16 AALLAIAPAIATG
-28 SIDYR
+28 IDNR
-33 TKGAAQR
+33 TRGVAQR
-40 PDTDTMTISAKQ
+40 LDADTMTISAKE

-69 CQLRGDDSTAIQLL
+69 SQLRGDDSTALRLL
-83 DSCRTVN
+83 DSCREVN
-90 PNAAEVYYRLAQQ
+90 PNAAEAYYRLAQQ
-103 YFDAGNDSIATP
+103 YFDTGNDSIATK

-138 IQQRDYDNAIKAY
+138 IQQRDYDSAIKAY
-151 ENLYSHYRERTDILD
+151 ENLYSHHRERTDVLD
-166 ILVRLYGAKKDYARM
+166 ILARLYGAKKDYTRM
-181 LSTIDRMEK
+181 LSTIERIEK
-190 VDGESDELTLL
+190 IDGESDELTFM

-219 KVLNDAHPNEPNYK
+219 KALNDAHPNEPNYK
-233 VMLGNWLMNHNRR
+233 VMLGNWLMNHSRR
-246 DEAFKYLQG
+246 DEAFKCFQG

-270 YDYYRSG
+270 YDYYRAG

-295 TEPKTKVTMLQQAIK
+295 TESKTKVTMLQQAIK
-310 ESEQNGG
+310 ESEKSGG
-317 DSVAVLN
+317 DSVVVLN
-324 LFDRTMKA
+324 LFDRTMAA

-346 MKLKGMPDDSV
+346 MKLKGMPVDSV
-357 NAAFEHTLS
+357 NAAFEHTLTF
-366 IEPDNNMA
+366 EPDNNLA
-374 RVKLIQDKWEKKKWD
+374 RIKLIQDKWEKKKWD
-389 EAISLSTAGTQYNPD
+389 EVIALSTAGTQYNPD
-404 DVVFYYF
+404 DMTFYYF
-411 LGLGYFQKDDDD
+411 LGLAYFQKDDDD
-423 RALDA
+423 HALDA
-428 LKRGV
+428 LKRGAD
-433 GEINDRTD
+433 EIDDQAD

-453 DILFKKKRQEE
+453 DILFKKKQQEE
-464 AFEAYDNSLK
+464 AFGAYDKSLK
-474 WKEDNIVVLNNY
+474 WKDDNIVVLNNY

-503 SFKTVQAEPTNATY
+503 SFKTVEAEPTNATY

-532 EARAYIDRALENDN
+532 EARAYIDRALENDT
-546 DSTNGPS
+546 DTVNGPS

>member
-1 MTMNSYKNQI
+1 MNLYKNQI
-11 VGIGA
+11 IGIGA
-16 AVLLLIAPAIAG
+16 AALLAIAPAIATG
-28 SIDYR
+28 IDNR
-33 TKGAAQR
+33 TRGVAQR
-40 PDTDTMTISAKQ
+40 LDADTMTISAKE

-69 CQLRGDDSTAIQLL
+69 SQLRGDDSTALRLL
-83 DSCRTVN
+83 DSCREVN
-90 PNAAEVYYRLAQQ
+90 PNAAEAYYRLAQQ
-103 YFDAGNDSIATP
+103 YFDTGNDSIATK

-138 IQQRDYDNAIKAY
+138 IQQRDYDSAIKAY
-151 ENLYSHYRERTDILD
+151 ENLYSHHRERTDVLD
-166 ILVRLYGAKKDYARM
+166 ILARLYGAKKDYTRM
-181 LSTIDRMEK
+181 LSTIERIEK
-190 VDGESDELTLL
+190 IDGESDELTFM

-219 KVLNDAHPNEPNYK
+219 KALNDAHPNEPNYK
-233 VMLGNWLMNHNRR
+233 VMLGNWLMNHSRR
-246 DEAFKYLQG
+246 DDAFKCFQG

-270 YDYYRSG
+270 YDYYRAG

-295 TEPKTKVTMLQQAIK
+295 TESKTKVTMLQQAIK
-310 ESEQNGG
+310 ESEKSGG
-317 DSVAVLN
+317 DSVVVLN
-324 LFDRTMKA
+324 LFDRTMAA

-346 MKLKGMPDDSV
+346 MKLKGMPVDSV
-357 NAAFEHTLS
+357 NAAFEHTLTF
-366 IEPDNNMA
+366 EPDNNLA
-374 RVKLIQDKWEKKKWD
+374 RIKLIQDKWEKKKWD
-389 EAISLSTAGTQYNPD
+389 EVIALSTAGTQYNPED
-404 DVVFYYF
+404 MTFYYF
-411 LGLGYFQKDDDD
+411 LGLAYFQKDDDD
-423 RALDA
+423 HALDA
-428 LKRGV
+428 LKRGAD
-433 GEINDRTD
+433 EIDD
-441 PDMASDFYGSMG
+441 HADSDMASDFYGAMG
-453 DILFKKKRQEE
+453 DILFKKKQQEE
-464 AFEAYDNSLK
+464 AFEAYDKSLK

-532 EARAYIDRALENDN
+532 EARAYIDRALQNDT
-546 DSTNGPS
+546 DTVNGPS

>member
-1 MTMNSYKNQI
+1 MNPYKNQI
-11 VGIGA
+11 IGIGA
-16 AVLLLIAPAIAG
+16 AALLAIAPAIATG
-28 SIDYR
+28 IDNR
-33 TKGAAQR
+33 TRGVAQR
-40 PDTDTMTISAKQ
+40 LDADTMTISAKE

-69 CQLRGDDSTAIQLL
+69 SQLRGDDSTALRLL

-90 PNAAEVYYRLAQQ
+90 PNAAEAFYRLAQQ
-103 YFDAGNDSIATP
+103 YTDMGNDSLATQ

-166 ILVRLYGAKKDYARM
+166 ILVRLYGAKKDYSRM

-219 KVLNDAHPNEPNYK
+219 KALNDAHPNEPNYK
-233 VMLGNWLMNHNRR
+233 VMLGNWLMNHSRR

-317 DSVAVLN
+317 DSVVVLN

-374 RVKLIQDKWEKKKWD
+374 RVKLIQDKWDKKKWD
-389 EAISLSTAGTQYNPD
+389 EVISLSTAGTQYNPD
-404 DVVFYYF
+404 DMVFYYF

-441 PDMASDFYGSMG
+441 PDIASDFYGSMG

-503 SFKTVQAEPTNATY
+503 SFKTVQAEPTNSTY

>member
-1 MTMNSYKNQI
+1 MNPYKNQI
-11 VGIGA
+11 IGIGA
-16 AVLLLIAPAIAG
+16 AALLAIAPAIATG
-28 SIDYR
+28 IDNR
-33 TKGAAQR
+33 TRGVAQR
-40 PDTDTMTISAKQ
+40 LDADTMTISAKE

-69 CQLRGDDSTAIQLL
+69 SQLRGDDSTALRLL

-90 PNAAEVYYRLAQQ
+90 PNAAEAFYRLAQQ
-103 YFDAGNDSIATP
+103 YTDMGNDSLATQ
-115 YMERA
+115 YLERA

-138 IQQRDYDNAIKAY
+138 IQKRDYDSAIKAY
-151 ENLYSHYRERTDILD
+151 ENLYAHHRERTDVLD
-166 ILVRLYGAKKDYARM
+166 ILARLYGAKKDYTRM
-181 LSTIDRMEK
+181 LSTIERMEK
-190 VDGESDELTLL
+190 IDGESDELTFM

-219 KVLNDAHPNEPNYK
+219 KALNDAHPNEPNYK
-233 VMLGNWLMNHNRR
+233 VMLGNWLMNHSRR
-246 DEAFKYLQG
+246 DEAYKCFQG

-270 YDYYRSG
+270 YDYYRAG
-277 GDNAAAD
+277 GDNASAD
-284 ELREKILFSSQ
+284 KLREKILFSSQ
-295 TEPKTKVTMLQQAIK
+295 TESKTKVTMLQQAIK

-317 DSVAVLN
+317 DSVVVLN
-324 LFDRTMKA
+324 LFDRTMAA

-346 MKLKGMPDDSV
+346 MKLKGMPVDSV
-357 NAAFEHTLS
+357 NAAFVHTLTF
-366 IEPDNNMA
+366 EPDNNLA
-374 RVKLIQDKWEKKKWD
+374 RIKLIQDKWEKKKWN
-389 EAISLSTAGTQYNPD
+389 EVIVLSTAGTQYNPD
-404 DVVFYYF
+404 DMTFYYF
-411 LGLGYFQKDDDD
+411 LGLAYFQKDDDD
-423 RALDA
+423 HALDA
-428 LKRGV
+428 LKRGAD
-433 GEINDRTD
+433 EIDDHAD
-441 PDMASDFYGSMG
+441 PDMASDFYGAMG
-453 DILFKKKRQEE
+453 DILFKKKQQEE
-464 AFEAYDNSLK
+464 AFEAYDKSLK

-532 EARAYIDRALENDN
+532 EARAYIDRALQNDT
-546 DSTNGPS
+546 DTVNGPS

>member
-1 MTMNSYKNQI
+1 MNPYKNQI
-11 VGIGA
+11 IGIGA
-16 AVLLLIAPAIAG
+16 AALLAIAPAIATG
-28 SIDYR
+28 IDNR
-33 TKGAAQR
+33 TRGVAQR
-40 PDTDTMTISAKQ
+40 LDADTMTISAKQ

-69 CQLRGDDSTAIQLL
+69 SQLRGDDSTALRLL
-83 DSCRTVN
+83 DSCREVN
-90 PNAAEVYYRLAQQ
+90 PNAAEAYYRLAQQ
-103 YFDAGNDSIATP
+103 YFDTGNDSIATK

-138 IQQRDYDNAIKAY
+138 IQQRDYDSAIKAY
-151 ENLYSHYRERTDILD
+151 ENLYSHHRERTDVLD
-166 ILVRLYGAKKDYARM
+166 ILARLYGAKKDYTRM
-181 LSTIDRMEK
+181 LSTIERIEK
-190 VDGESDELTLL
+190 IDGESDELTFM

-219 KVLNDAHPNEPNYK
+219 KALNDAHPNEPNYK
-233 VMLGNWLMNHNRR
+233 VMLGNWLMNHSRR
-246 DEAFKYLQG
+246 DDAFKCFQG

-270 YDYYRSG
+270 YDYYRAG

-295 TEPKTKVTMLQQAIK
+295 TESKTKVTMLQQAIK
-310 ESEQNGG
+310 ESEKSGG
-317 DSVAVLN
+317 DSVVVLN
-324 LFDRTMKA
+324 LFDRTMAA

-346 MKLKGMPDDSV
+346 MKLKGMPVDSV
-357 NAAFEHTLS
+357 NAAFEHTLTF
-366 IEPDNNMA
+366 EPDNNLA
-374 RVKLIQDKWEKKKWD
+374 RIKLIQDKWEKKKWD
-389 EAISLSTAGTQYNPD
+389 EVIALSTAGTQYNPED
-404 DVVFYYF
+404 MTFYYF
-411 LGLGYFQKDDDD
+411 LGLAYFQKDDDD
-423 RALDA
+423 HALDA
-428 LKRGV
+428 LKRGAD
-433 GEINDRTD
+433 EINDHAD
-441 PDMASDFYGSMG
+441 SDMASDFYGAMG
-453 DILFKKKRQEE
+453 DILFKKKQQEE
-464 AFEAYDNSLK
+464 AFEAYDKSLK

-532 EARAYIDRALENDN
+532 EARAYIDRALQNDT
-546 DSTNGPS
+546 DTVNGPS

>member
-16 AVLLLIAPAIAG
+16 AVLLVIAPAIAG

-69 CQLRGDDSTAIQLL
+69 CQLRGDDSTALRLL
-83 DSCRTVN
+83 DSCREVK
-90 PNAAEVYYRLAQQ
+90 PNGAEAYYRLAQQ
-103 YFDAGNDSIATP
+103 YFDTGNDSIATK

-138 IQQRDYDNAIKAY
+138 IQQRDYDSAIKAY

-181 LSTIDRMEK
+181 LSTIGRMEK

-219 KVLNDAHPNEPNYK
+219 KALNDAHPNEPNYK

-474 WKEDNIVVLNNY
+474 WKDDNIVVLNNY

-595 TKKLKIEEQ
+595 TKKLKIEEL

>member
-1 MTMNSYKNQI
+1 MNSYKNQI
-11 VGIGA
+11 IGIG
-16 AVLLLIAPAIAG
+16 AVLLLAIAPAIATG
-28 SIDYR
+28 IDNR
-33 TKGAAQR
+33 TKGSAQR

-69 CQLRGDDSTAIQLL
+69 CQLRGDDSTALQLL

-90 PNAAEVYYRLAQQ
+90 PNAAEAYYRLAQQ
-103 YFDAGNDSIATP
+103 YFDTGNDSIATK

-166 ILVRLYGAKKDYARM
+166 ILVRLYGAKKDYSRM

-219 KVLNDAHPNEPNYK
+219 KALNDAHPNEPNYK
-233 VMLGNWLMNHNRR
+233 VMLGNWLMNHSRR

-317 DSVAVLN
+317 DSVTVLN

-374 RVKLIQDKWEKKKWD
+374 RVKLIQDKWDKKKWD
-389 EAISLSTAGTQYNPD
+389 EVISLSTAGTQYNPD
-404 DVVFYYF
+404 DMVFYYF

-441 PDMASDFYGSMG
+441 PDIASDFYGSMG

-492 LRRDLKRAEQM
+492 QRRDLKRAEQM
-503 SFKTVQAEPTNATY
+503 SFKTVQAEPTNSTY

-580 LKAGGDKAVLTRKIK
+580 LEAGGDKAVLTRKIK

>member
-1 MTMNSYKNQI
+1 MNSYKNQI
-11 VGIGA
+11 IGIG
-16 AVLLLIAPAIAG
+16 AVLLLAIAPAIATG
-28 SIDYR
+28 IDNR
-33 TKGAAQR
+33 TKGSAQR

-69 CQLRGDDSTAIQLL
+69 CQLRGDDSTALQLL

-90 PNAAEVYYRLAQQ
+90 PNAAEAYYRLAQQ
-103 YFDAGNDSIATP
+103 YFDTGNDSIATK

-120 ARLQPANDTYQES
+120 ARLQLANDTYQES

-166 ILVRLYGAKKDYARM
+166 ILVRLYGAKKDYSRM

-219 KVLNDAHPNEPNYK
+219 KALNDAHPNEPNYK
-233 VMLGNWLMNHNRR
+233 VMLGNWLMNHSRR

-317 DSVAVLN
+317 DSVTVLN

-374 RVKLIQDKWEKKKWD
+374 RVKLIQDKWDKKKWD
-389 EAISLSTAGTQYNPD
+389 EVISLSTAGTQYNPD
-404 DVVFYYF
+404 DMVFYYF

-441 PDMASDFYGSMG
+441 PDIASDFYGSMG

-492 LRRDLKRAEQM
+492 QRRDLKRAEQM
-503 SFKTVQAEPTNATY
+503 SFKTVQAEPTNSTY

>member
-1 MTMNSYKNQI
+1 MNPYKNQI
-11 VGIGA
+11 IGIGA
-16 AVLLLIAPAIAG
+16 AALLAIAPAIATG
-28 SIDYR
+28 IDNR
-33 TKGAAQR
+33 TRGVAQR
-40 PDTDTMTISAKQ
+40 LDADTMTISAKQ

-69 CQLRGDDSTAIQLL
+69 SQLRGDDSTALRLL

-90 PNAAEVYYRLAQQ
+90 PNAAEAFYRLAQQ
-103 YFDAGNDSIATP
+103 YTDMGNDSLATQ

-138 IQQRDYDNAIKAY
+138 IQQRDYDSAIKAY

-166 ILVRLYGAKKDYARM
+166 ILVRLYGAKKDYTRM
-181 LSTIDRMEK
+181 LSTIERIEK
-190 VDGESDELTLL
+190 IDGESDELTFM

-219 KVLNDAHPNEPNYK
+219 KALNDAHPNEPNYK
-233 VMLGNWLMNHNRR
+233 VMLGNWLMNHSRR
-246 DEAFKYLQG
+246 DEAFKCFQG

-270 YDYYRSG
+270 YDYYRAG
-277 GDNAAAD
+277 GDNASAD
-284 ELREKILFSSQ
+284 KLREKILFSSQ
-295 TEPKTKVTMLQQAIK
+295 TESKTKVTMLQQAIK

-317 DSVAVLN
+317 DSVVVLN
-324 LFDRTMKA
+324 LFDRTMAA

-346 MKLKGMPDDSV
+346 MKLKGMPVDSV
-357 NAAFEHTLS
+357 NAAFEHTLTF
-366 IEPDNNMA
+366 EPDNNLA
-374 RVKLIQDKWEKKKWD
+374 RIKLIQDKWEKKKWD
-389 EAISLSTAGTQYNPD
+389 EVIALSTAGTQYNPD
-404 DVVFYYF
+404 DMTFYYF
-411 LGLGYFQKDDDD
+411 LGLAYFQKDDDD
-423 RALDA
+423 HALDA
-428 LKRGV
+428 LKRGAD
-433 GEINDRTD
+433 EIDDHAD
-441 PDMASDFYGSMG
+441 PDMSSDFYGAMG
-453 DILFKKKRQEE
+453 DILFKKKQQEE
-464 AFEAYDNSLK
+464 AFEAYDKSLK

-532 EARAYIDRALENDN
+532 EARAYIDRALQNDT
-546 DSTNGPS
+546 DTVNGPS